1 MGAVTKTST
10 FSSFNAYEA
19 SLIDSKA
26 INPASLDSC
35 PNMSSSSCRVKLNT
49 LSFVLLYFFMSLS
62 KNKLVVKLKYDFC
75 FSKILI
81 GAKIIGIKKSNI
93 LLSSNIFKIISI
105 PIPFGSP
112 IEIPSLT
119 FLDI

>member
-1 MGAVTKTST
+1 
-10 FSSFNAYEA
+10 
-19 SLIDSKA
+19 
-26 INPASLDSC
+26 
-35 PNMSSSSCRVKLNT
+35 
-49 LSFVLLYFFMSLS
+49 MSLS